1 MYKIVFLDD
10 EPWALRDIR
19 TIVQWEELGFS
30 DIWTFTDPRKAL
42 VCIAQEKP
50 DVVCTD
56 VRMPDLSGIDL
67 IRQCRSLCPSTL
79 FVVVSAY
86 AEFEYA
92 RRAMECGAFSYV
104 LKPLEEEEVQKLS
117 RRITTKLAERDHQT
131 VSEALR
137 SITLYTMFG
146 GDTGQPRSLV
156 QRAGLLAAPY
166 RVCISSKLPQETCGH
181 WFPVYGDLVL
191 GILLPDADLPQS
203 LLCGCSVPAKDPAAF
218 PEMVRCALIG
228 FFTLRF
234 YEIPEGVLEYDGRER
249 IETNE
254 VRRLLD
260 SCQGRNME
268 NVSACL
274 GQMKE
279 TAMRERY
286 SISRL
291 TLFYNSLLRS
301 LINAYPQA
309 GLQEELREFSSCFR
323 MYGIMHNADVFF
335 ESIRIQFE
343 TCMQQTGDTDDMR
356 NVIASVVRYIDR
368 HYTEELTLE
377 LLTEQ
382 FGVSLSYLCHCFKRE
397 TGQSFTK
404 YLTQRRLTRACELL
418 ARSDL
423 TVTEI
428 GEQMGYTDYC
438 YFTKG
443 FKKHIGISP
452 SKYRME
458 KRNG

>member
-19 TIVQWEELGFS
+19 TIVQWEKLGFS

-42 VCIAQEKP
+42 ACILQEKP

-67 IRQCRSLCPSTL
+67 IRQCRPLCPNTL

-104 LKPLEEEEVQKLS
+104 LKPLDEEEVQKLS
-117 RRITTKLAERDHQT
+117 LRITAKLAERDQRT

-146 GDTGQPRSLV
+146 GDTEQPKLLV
-156 QRAGLLAAPY
+156 QRAGLLATPY
-166 RVCISSKLPQETCGH
+166 RVCIASMLPQEDPGH
-181 WFPVYGDLVL
+181 WFPIYGDLAL
-191 GILLPDADLPQS
+191 GILPSNADLPRS
-203 LLCGCSVPAKDPAAF
+203 LLCGCSAAADDPSVF

-234 YEIPEGVLEYDGRER
+234 YETPSGVLEYSGRER
-249 IETNE
+249 IETDE
-254 VRRLLD
+254 VRLLLD
-260 SCQGRNME
+260 SCQGQNME
-268 NVSACL
+268 KISARL
-274 GQMKE
+274 TQMKE
-279 TAMRERY
+279 AAVRERH

-291 TLFYNSLLRS
+291 TLFYNSLLRT
-301 LINAYPQA
+301 LISAYPQA

-323 MYGIMHNADVFF
+323 MYGVMHNADMLF

-343 TCMQQTGDTDDMR
+343 TCIQQTGDTDDMR

-418 ARSDL
+418 VRSDL
-423 TVTEI
+423 TVTQI

-438 YFTKG
+438 YFTKV
-443 FKKHIGISP
+443 FKKHIGMSP